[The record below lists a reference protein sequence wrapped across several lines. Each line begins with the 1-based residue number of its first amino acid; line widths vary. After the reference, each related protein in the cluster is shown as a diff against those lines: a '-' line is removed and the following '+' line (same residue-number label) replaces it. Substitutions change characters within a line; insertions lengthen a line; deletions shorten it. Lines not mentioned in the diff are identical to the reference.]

1 MEPRNKVSICVIG
14 LDQHEVGALAAAR
27 MLRDAGMEVIYGGR
41 FNLPNKIIDDA
52 LQDDVD
58 LIGISCHSWE
68 YREYIDELLT
78 GLEANGM
85 EVPVVLAGSILTSD
99 DRDELMDKGVAE
111 VFGAGATSEH
121 MIETVDRLCRDGA
134 V

>member
-1 MEPRNKVSICVIG
+1 MEHRPKVSICVLG

-41 FNLPNKIIDDA
+41 FNLPDKIIVDA

-68 YREYIDELLT
+68 YREYIDDLLD
-78 GLEANGM
+78 GLKAQGM
-85 EVPVVLAGSILTSD
+85 DVPVVLAGSILTAE
-99 DRDELMDKGVAE
+99 DRDELMAKGVAE
-111 VFGAGATSEH
+111 VFGASATPEH
-121 MIETVDRLCRDGA
+121 MVGTIDQLCQNGA
-134 V
+134 A